1 MKHEYKKMQDKI
13 EAGLYLVATPI
24 GNLEDIT
31 LRALRILN
39 CVDKIYCEDTRVTK
53 KLLNYYQIEKKL
65 YKYNDYSNEDDR
77 EIILQDIINGLSV
90 AILSDAGTPLIS
102 DPGYKLVRALRD
114 KDINI
119 TSIPG
124 PSALTSSAVVSG
136 LPTDKIYFIG
146 FLPNNMTKR
155 KIELEK
161 VKTLN
166 TTVVIFESSKKLSKT
181 LDEIKNI
188 YGNIDITIVRELTKI
203 FEEVISAKIEEII
216 KISSENKIR
225 GEIVVLF
232 NTSQFD
238 YIIDYDVVEAD
249 IRKLIND
256 LPLKQITNIIHTKH
270 NLPKKKIYDLCL
282 KFKKTIKNIG

>member
-1 MKHEYKKMQDKI
+1 MNDEYKKMQDRI
-13 EAGLYLVATPI
+13 DAGLYLVATPI

-31 LRALRILN
+31 LRALRLLN

-53 KLLNYYQIEKKL
+53 KLLNYYKIEKKL
-65 YKYNDYSNEDDR
+65 YKYNDYSNQNDR
-77 EIILQDIINGLSV
+77 QVILNDILNGLSV

-102 DPGYKLVRALRD
+102 DPGYKLVRMLRD
-114 KDINI
+114 SNINI

-124 PSALTSSAVVSG
+124 PSALTSSAVLSG
-136 LPTDKIYFIG
+136 LPTDKLYFIG
-146 FLPNNMTKR
+146 FLPNTISKR

-166 TTVVIFESSKKLSKT
+166 ATVVIFESSKKLPKT

-188 YGNIDITIVRELTKI
+188 YGNIDITIARELTKI
-203 FEEVISAKIEEII
+203 FEQVISTKIDEII

-225 GEIVVLF
+225 GEVVILF
-232 NTSQFD
+232 NTAQFNNIVD
-238 YIIDYDVVEAD
+238 DDEIKGE

-270 NLPKKKIYDLCL
+270 NLPKKRIYDLCL
-282 KFKKTIKNIG
+282 KLKNNNKY